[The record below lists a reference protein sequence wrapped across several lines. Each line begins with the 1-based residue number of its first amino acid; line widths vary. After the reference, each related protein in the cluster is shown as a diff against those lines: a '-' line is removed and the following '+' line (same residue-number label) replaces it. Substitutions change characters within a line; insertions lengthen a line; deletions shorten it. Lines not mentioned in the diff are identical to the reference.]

1 MIDQTSEFSS
11 RFLVLFNRIIEFV
24 FGVILLFLMLG
35 IIIGTGKLFLN
46 FKEMVTVGTITGS
59 YLKTISDVLS
69 LFILIELSR
78 SLVEYFDRKRL
89 RMTFIVDAGIV
100 FVLREI
106 MIKLF
111 QDKLSADHI
120 YALSVL
126 LLVLGLLRVG
136 FVLVSERKSVE
147 FGALA
152 RHAKQ
157 NSDAV

>member
-1 MIDQTSEFSS
+1 
-11 RFLVLFNRIIEFV
+11 
-24 FGVILLFLMLG
+24 MLG
-35 IIIGTGKLFLN
+35 IIIGTAKLFLN